1 MADLNHVL
9 LIGRLTRDAELK
21 YTSGGMAVCKF
32 AIAVNR
38 RKKSGDQWIDEASFF
53 DIVLW
58 GRSGETL
65 NQYLVKGKQVA
76 VEGELHQNR
85 WEQDG
90 QSRSKI
96 EIMASNVQ
104 LLGGTSGAQGA
115 SSGSYGS
122 NAGTGGSAGSGG
134 SSNSLRNDSS
144 SNAGQAAPYQKRQ
157 ESAGR
162 PSSDM
167 DDSVPPDFPDD
178 IPF

>member
-1 MADLNHVL
+1 MADVNHAI

-21 YTSGGMAVCKF
+21 YTAGGMAVCKF

-38 RKKSGDQWIDEASFF
+38 RKKNGNQWVEEASFF

-58 GRSGETL
+58 GKSGEGL

-90 QSRSKI
+90 QSRSKV

-104 LLGGTSGAQGA
+104 LLGGNA
-115 SSGSYGS
+115 SDKP
-122 NAGTGGSAGSGG
+122 AERT
-134 SSNSLRNDSS
+134 
-144 SNAGQAAPYQKRQ
+144 PQKREQ
-157 ESAGR
+157 EHPAR
-162 PSSDM
+162 PSARPGDEQDARTYT
-167 DDSVPPDFPDD
+167 DDTPPDFPDD

>member
-1 MADLNHVL
+1 MADVNHVI

-32 AIAVNR
+32 ALAVNKR
-38 RKKSGDQWIDEASFF
+38 RKQGEQWVEEANFF

-58 GRSGETL
+58 GRSGESL

-90 QSRSKI
+90 QARSKI
-96 EIMASNVQ
+96 EINATNVQ
-104 LLGGTSGAQGA
+104 LLGGQGAA
-115 SSGSYGS
+115 SSGNSGDPREDPARIQDHAQKPYTKKPG
-122 NAGTGGSAGSGG
+122 AG
-134 SSNSLRNDSS
+134 
-144 SNAGQAAPYQKRQ
+144 
-157 ESAGR
+157 
-162 PSSDM
+162 
-167 DDSVPPDFPDD
+167 DDEVPPDFPDD

>member
-1 MADLNHVL
+1 MADVNHVI

-32 AIAVNR
+32 AIAVNKR
-38 RKKSGDQWIDEASFF
+38 RKNGDQWVDEANFF

-58 GRSGETL
+58 GRAGESI

-90 QSRSKI
+90 QSRSKV
-96 EIMASNVQ
+96 EINANNVQ
-104 LLGGTSGAQGA
+104 LLGGTG
-115 SSGSYGS
+115 
-122 NAGTGGSAGSGG
+122 GSGG
-134 SSNSLRNDSS
+134 SFGAS
-144 SNAGQAAPYQKRQ
+144 GQSQPEQSQQPYQRRPDVPSAPRQ
-157 ESAGR
+157 ER
-162 PSSDM
+162 DE
-167 DDSVPPDFPDD
+167 PPADFPDD